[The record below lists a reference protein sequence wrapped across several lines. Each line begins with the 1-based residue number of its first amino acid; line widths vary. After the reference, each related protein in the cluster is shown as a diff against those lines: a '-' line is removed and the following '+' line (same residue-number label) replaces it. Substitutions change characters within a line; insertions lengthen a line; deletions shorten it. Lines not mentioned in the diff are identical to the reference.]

1 MAETDGYTP
10 TLTFGEDLTA
20 EAPAAQAVDLNF
32 GKSAASAAS
41 APELD
46 ESALTQEEREQMN
59 AFSEQIDLHNT
70 KAILEYGSAAQ
81 KKMADFSESTL
92 ERVRT
97 KDMGETGK
105 LITDLVTEL
114 KEFDVDEDDG
124 KAKKFFKKKGNQITA
139 IKAKYSSVEKN
150 VDAIVK
156 VLEDHQ
162 VQLLKDV
169 DILERMYDLNQ
180 VYFKELTMYI
190 LAGKKALE
198 KARSTELVRLQEKA
212 EQSGLA
218 EDAQAA
224 KDYAAM
230 CDRFE
235 KKIYDLELT
244 RTISLQTAPQ
254 IRLVQNSDTVMAEKI
269 QSTLVNTIPLWK
281 NQMVIA
287 LGIEHSNQAAAAQR
301 EVTEMTNELL
311 KKNADALKTA
321 TVETAKEAERGIV
334 DIETLRHTNESLI
347 ETLDSVK
354 QIQEEGKTKRQEAES
369 ELSRIEDELKAKLI
383 EMSRQ

>member
-1 MAETDGYTP
+1 MTEAEGYTP
-10 TLTFGEDLTA
+10 TLSFGE
-20 EAPAAQAVDLNF
+20 EAPAAPAVDLSF
-32 GKSAASAAS
+32 SSQSAGAAQ
-41 APELD
+41 APELN
-46 ESALTQEEREQMN
+46 ESALTPEEREQMETF
-59 AFSEQIDLHNT
+59 AGQIDLRNT
-70 KAILEYGSAAQ
+70 NAILEYGSSAQ
-81 KKMADFSESTL
+81 RKLADFSESTL

-114 KEFDVDEDDG
+114 KDFEVEENDG
-124 KAKKFFKKKGNQITA
+124 KAKKFFKKKGNQVNA
-139 IKAKYSSVEKN
+139 IKARYSSIEKN
-150 VDAIVK
+150 VDVIVK
-156 VLEDHQ
+156 ALQDHQ
-162 VQLLKDV
+162 VQLLKDI
-169 DILERMYDLNQ
+169 DLLERMYDLNQ
-180 VYFKELTMYI
+180 GYFKELTMYI

-198 KARSTELVRLQEKA
+198 KARTVDLVSLQQKA
-212 EQSGLA
+212 EQSGLP

-254 IRLVQNSDTVMAEKI
+254 IRLVQSSDSVMAEKI

-301 EVTEMTNELL
+301 EVNEVTNALL
-311 KKNADALKTA
+311 QKNAEALKTA
-321 TVETAKEAERGIV
+321 TVESAKESERGIV
-334 DIETLRHTNESLI
+334 DIETLQKTNASLI

-354 QIQEEGKTKRQEAES
+354 QITEEGRTKRREAET
-369 ELSRIEDELKAKLI
+369 ELSRIEEELKAKLL
-383 EMSRQ
+383 EMSKQ

>member
-1 MAETDGYTP
+1 MAETEGYTP

-32 GKSAASAAS
+32 GKSTASAAS

-354 QIQEEGKTKRQEAES
+354 QIQEEGKTKRKEAES
-369 ELSRIEDELKAKLI
+369 ELTRIEDELKAKLI